1 MYADVYGQTLFSLC
15 LIKIWVMHTANKYF
29 LMRSKKR
36 RLWKDFVM
44 KNIIILLTI
53 FSFAA
58 CQSNSSNQSSTSDS
72 TDIELK
78 GAYSMT
84 KQIGNDGT
92 KDTLLKKE
100 QLKIYSDRYMMWAS
114 PRATDSFGEYGIA
127 TYSKEAGKVM
137 EYVFYTS
144 TAGEVKDTAQLEIA
158 KLPNGYKQVI
168 RYVDSSSTFVLTEEY
183 DKVGKEPSTKLDGA
197 WKLTGDIFI
206 DGKGDTITNHRKTQ
220 FKVYQSGYFIWAN
233 PKDPAS
239 NNFYS
244 AYGYGTYKMLND
256 TTSQETNINST
267 FYSLLVGKPVEIQ
280 IDFIGTDKYQQTI
293 SSGAEGRSVEIYER
307 LK

>member
-1 MYADVYGQTLFSLC
+1 
-15 LIKIWVMHTANKYF
+15 
-29 LMRSKKR
+29 
-36 RLWKDFVM
+36 M
-44 KNIIILLTI
+44 KNIIALLAI
-53 FSFAA
+53 CSFAA
-58 CQSNSSNQSSTSDS
+58 CQSNTSNQSSTSDS
-72 TDIELK
+72 TNIEMK

-127 TYSKEAGKVM
+127 TYSMEGDKVK

-144 TAGEVKDTAQLEIA
+144 TAGEVKDTAELEIA
-158 KLPNGYKQVI
+158 KLPNGYRQVI
-168 RYVDSSSTFVLTEEY
+168 RFIDSSSTFILTEDY
-183 DKVGKEPSTKLDGA
+183 DKVGKEPDTRLDGA
-197 WKLTGDIFI
+197 WELTGDIFI
-206 DGKGDTITNHRKTQ
+206 DGKGDTITNHKKTQ
-220 FKVYQSGYFIWAN
+220 FKIYQSGYFIWAN
-233 PKDPAS
+233 PNKDPSS

-267 FYSLLVGKPVEIQ
+267 FYSLLVGKPVEVHIE
-280 IDFIGTDKYQQTI
+280 FVGTDKYKQTI
-293 SSGAEGRSVEIYER
+293 SSGAEGRSVEIYQR

>member
-1 MYADVYGQTLFSLC
+1 MKNFIFLLVICFIACQDSSDSN
-15 LIKIWVMHTANKYF
+15 TANNTNDS
-29 LMRSKKR
+29 SK
-36 RLWKDFVM
+36 VYM
-44 KNIIILLTI
+44 
-53 FSFAA
+53 
-58 CQSNSSNQSSTSDS
+58 
-72 TDIELK
+72 K

-100 QLKIYSDRYMMWAS
+100 QLKIYSDHYMMYAS

-127 TYSKEAGKVM
+127 TYSEEDDKVKE
-137 EYVFYTS
+137 YIFYTS
-144 TAGEVKDTAQLEIA
+144 TAGEVKDTAVLEIT

-168 RYVDSSSTFVLTEEY
+168 KYVDSNGTFTLTEEY

-197 WKLTGDIFI
+197 WRQTRDIFV
-206 DGKGDTITNHRKTQ
+206 DKKGDTTRNTTKTQ
-220 FKVYQSGYFIWAN
+220 FKIYEAGYFIWAN
-233 PKDPAS
+233 PNKDPAS

-267 FYSLLVGKPVEIQ
+267 FYSQLVGKPVNIA
-280 IDFIGTDKYQQTI
+280 IVFDGNDKYKQTI
-293 SSGAEGRSVEIYER
+293 YGPNGEKSVELYQR

>member
-1 MYADVYGQTLFSLC
+1 
-15 LIKIWVMHTANKYF
+15 
-29 LMRSKKR
+29 
-36 RLWKDFVM
+36 M
-44 KNIIILLTI
+44 KNFIFLLVISFTI
-53 FSFAA
+53 S
-58 CQSNSSNQSSTSDS
+58 CQDSSDSNSANNTSDS
-72 TDIELK
+72 TKAHMK

-100 QLKIYSDRYMMWAS
+100 QLKIYSDHYMMYAS

-127 TYSKEAGKVM
+127 TYSEEGDKVKE
-137 EYVFYTS
+137 YIFYTS
-144 TAGEVKDTAQLEIA
+144 TAGEVKDTATLEIS
-158 KLPNGYKQVI
+158 KLPAGYKQVI
-168 RYVDSSSTFVLTEEY
+168 KYVDSNGTFTLTEEY

-197 WKLTGDIFI
+197 WKQTKDIFV
-206 DGKGDTITNHRKTQ
+206 DRKGDTTRNTTKTQ
-220 FKVYQSGYFIWAN
+220 FKIYESGYFIWAN
-233 PKDPAS
+233 PNKDPSS

-267 FYSLLVGKPVEIQ
+267 FYTQLVGKPVDIA
-280 IDFIGTDKYQQTI
+280 IVFDGGDKYKQTI
-293 SSGAEGRSVEIYER
+293 LGPNGEKSVELYER

>member
-1 MYADVYGQTLFSLC
+1 MKNFIFLLVICFIACQDSSDSN
-15 LIKIWVMHTANKYF
+15 TANNTNDS
-29 LMRSKKR
+29 SK
-36 RLWKDFVM
+36 VNM
-44 KNIIILLTI
+44 
-53 FSFAA
+53 
-58 CQSNSSNQSSTSDS
+58 
-72 TDIELK
+72 K

-100 QLKIYSDRYMMWAS
+100 QLKIYSDHYMMYAS

-127 TYSKEAGKVM
+127 TYSEEGDKVKE
-137 EYVFYTS
+137 YIFYTS
-144 TAGEVKDTAQLEIA
+144 TAGEVKDTAVLEIT

-168 RYVDSSSTFVLTEEY
+168 KYVDSNGTFTLTEEY

-197 WKLTGDIFI
+197 WRQTRDIFV
-206 DGKGDTITNHRKTQ
+206 DKKGDTTRNTTKTQ
-220 FKVYQSGYFIWAN
+220 FKIYEAGYFIWAN
-233 PKDPAS
+233 PNKDPAS

-267 FYSLLVGKPVEIQ
+267 FYSQLVGKPVDIT
-280 IDFIGTDKYQQTI
+280 IAFDGNDKYKQTI
-293 SSGAEGRSVEIYER
+293 YGPNGEKSVELYQR

>member
-1 MYADVYGQTLFSLC
+1 MKNFIFLLVICFIACQDSSDSN
-15 LIKIWVMHTANKYF
+15 TANNTNDS
-29 LMRSKKR
+29 SK
-36 RLWKDFVM
+36 VNM
-44 KNIIILLTI
+44 
-53 FSFAA
+53 
-58 CQSNSSNQSSTSDS
+58 
-72 TDIELK
+72 K

-84 KQIGNDGT
+84 KQIGNDGK

-100 QLKIYSDRYMMWAS
+100 QLKIYGDHYMMYAS

-127 TYSKEAGKVM
+127 TYSEEGDKVKE
-137 EYVFYTS
+137 YIFYTS
-144 TAGEVKDTAQLEIA
+144 TAGEVKDTAVLEIT

-168 RYVDSSSTFVLTEEY
+168 KYIDSNGTFTLTEEY

-197 WKLTGDIFI
+197 WRQTRDIFV
-206 DGKGDTITNHRKTQ
+206 DKKGDTTRNATKTQ
-220 FKVYQSGYFIWAN
+220 FKIYEAGYFIWAN
-233 PKDPAS
+233 PNKDPSS

-267 FYSLLVGKPVEIQ
+267 FYSQLVGKPVNIAIEF
-280 IDFIGTDKYQQTI
+280 DGNDKYKQTI
-293 SSGAEGRSVEIYER
+293 YGPNGEKSVELYQK

>member
-1 MYADVYGQTLFSLC
+1 
-15 LIKIWVMHTANKYF
+15 
-29 LMRSKKR
+29 
-36 RLWKDFVM
+36 M
-44 KNIIILLTI
+44 KNFIFLLALY
-53 FSFAA
+53 SFTA
-58 CQSNSSNQSSTSDS
+58 CQSSSSSNDS
-72 TDIELK
+72 NTGDSNIEMK

-127 TYSKEAGKVM
+127 TYSQEGDKVK

-144 TAGEVKDTAQLEIA
+144 SAGEVNDTALLEIA
-158 KLPNGYKQVI
+158 KLPNGYRQVI
-168 RYVDSSSTFVLTEEY
+168 RYADSTSTFVLTEEY
-183 DKVGKEPSTKLDGA
+183 DKVGKEPETNLDGA
-197 WKLTGDIFI
+197 WRLIKDIFI
-206 DGKGDTITNHRKTQ
+206 DGKGDTINNTKKTQ

-233 PKDPAS
+233 PNKDPAS

-256 TTSQETNINST
+256 STSQETNINST
-267 FYSLLVGKPVEIQ
+267 FYSQLVGKPVEIQ
-280 IDFIGTDKYQQTI
+280 LEFIGDNMYKQTI
-293 SSGAEGRSVEIYER
+293 SSGAEGRSVEVYEK